1 MMDVRQVR
9 GGSDIAVYIRVLQSD
24 QVEETIRSALS
35 QLKKIDILV
44 NGEMSHVTMDHVVL

>member
-1 MMDVRQVR
+1 M
-9 GGSDIAVYIRVLQSD
+9 YIRVLQSD

-44 NGEMSHVTMDHVVL
+44 NGEMSHVTMDHVML